1 MVWVMDEPEV
11 IGTDIVPYG
20 KSIRTVHTHP
30 DVDIIWNFWPLNVI
44 IWIPIGEILNALI
57 WPITLFTWPL
67 WWIWNTLTLLPMVIG
82 LPIWLFVTF
91 AAFVV

>member
-1 MVWVMDEPEV
+1 MQ
-11 IGTDIVPYG
+11 
-20 KSIRTVHTHP
+20 SHP
-30 DVDIIWNFWPLNVI
+30 DVDIIWNFWPFNFI

-91 AAFVV
+91 AVFVV